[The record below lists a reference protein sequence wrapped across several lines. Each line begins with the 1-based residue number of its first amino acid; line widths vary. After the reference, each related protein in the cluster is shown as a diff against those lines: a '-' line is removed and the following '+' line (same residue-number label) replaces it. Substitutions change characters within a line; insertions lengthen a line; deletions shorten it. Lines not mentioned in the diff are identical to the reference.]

1 MKEVG
6 SHRNIVNMLGC
17 CISVEPMY
25 LVVEYLANGDLL
37 NYLRKRR
44 NQVCLQIYLPLQRWR
59 YSLTLYLRCKFS
71 IHMFQEL
78 QIKRT
83 MGRPLVR
90 VAGLCTWAWPL
101 LSWCVYPRIACPM
114 PEYTRNLE
122 VAFDKCPCLNTLEHF
137 IMSAVSQLHIL
148 G

>member
-59 YSLTLYLRCKFS
+59 YSLTFYLRCKFS
-71 IHMFQEL
+71 IHIFQCGSRGDL
-78 QIKRT
+78 
-83 MGRPLVR
+83 MVSALNS
-90 VAGLCTWAWPL
+90 GLSGPWVDPW
-101 LSWCVYPRIACPM
+101 
-114 PEYTRNLE
+114 
-122 VAFDKCPCLNTLEHF
+122 
-137 IMSAVSQLHIL
+137 L